1 MTIGVIMDF
10 DEYKD
15 SLKNNLTEWLKQI
28 TEIQNKEFN
37 TEEVLF
43 DLNENTLDAFSA
55 MVDSY
60 SSGTKIE
67 DWLENEKIRQ
77 KQKSLQTKMG
87 DLHEIMIRSLR
98 SSIMKKEAENVE
110 GSTKKLRIF
119 DLYDDSNKWIAE
131 IKNKHNT
138 TKGDDRKASFEK
150 LEKGLSIKG
159 KDYTAYYVTILR
171 DSHSKVNKPFTPS
184 DNTSDKSK
192 NNPNIIHIDG
202 ESFYELITGDADAL
216 SKSFDI
222 LQEILAVHY
231 QQPHGISNLLDNM
244 KNLSFF
250 RAQIDINKSGISAL
264 CYLPGIGIDTA
275 QKIIAHR
282 TSKGSFE
289 NIDELIKVSGIGR
302 VTLDKIKTYQH
313 IVV

>member
-1 MTIGVIMDF
+1 MDF
-10 DEYKD
+10 DEYKN
-15 SLKNNLTEWLKQI
+15 SLENNLAEWLEQI

-87 DLHEIMIRSLR
+87 DLHEIMIRSLKP
-98 SSIMKKEAENVE
+98 SIKKKEAENVD

-119 DLYDDSNKWIAE
+119 DLYDDSHKWIAE
-131 IKNKHNT
+131 VKNKHNT

-150 LEKGLSIKG
+150 LEKGLKIKG
-159 KDYTAYYVTILR
+159 EGYTAYYVTILR
-171 DSHSKVNKPFTPS
+171 DSHSKVKKPFTPS
-184 DNTSDKSK
+184 DNTSDNSK

-202 ESFYELITGDADAL
+202 ESFYELITGDIDAL
-216 SKSFDI
+216 SKSFDV
-222 LQEILAVHY
+222 LREIIAKHY
-231 QQPHGISNLLDNM
+231 QQPHDISDLLDNV

-250 RAQIDINKSGISAL
+250 KTQININKSGISAL
-264 CYLPGIGIDTA
+264 CYLPGIGVDTA
-275 QKIIAHR
+275 QKIIAYR
-282 TSKGSFE
+282 ASRGPFE
-289 NIDELIKVSGIGR
+289 NIDELIKVNGIGKT
-302 VTLDKIKTYQH
+302 TLDKIKDYQH
-313 IVV
+313 IVA